1 MDGREGCLASSL
13 SPASN
18 LLESVKYRLSYD
30 SDTFP
35 VEAVEAYGVA
45 RNVRYFDRDF
55 ISVVPCRERVE
66 GRLTRATFP
75 AS

>member
-35 VEAVEAYGVA
+35 VETVEAYGVA
-45 RNVRYFDRDF
+45 RNVRYLIE
-55 ISVVPCRERVE
+55 ISYLLCRVE
-66 GRLTRATFP
+66 SVSRA
-75 AS
+75 A